1 MILRDFFDYPLLPK
15 EIELGRA
22 TSIFSTSLIRKS
34 LHNLNICNSPDS
46 PSFPSLYIYV
56 CQSPDIIAVA
66 FSKTT
71 KPSTILCPPNLLN
84 GFSIAIAES
93 ARGAIHCRFRSY
105 IEPYR
110 RLVCPSDFIEPICSR
125 GFLPRCPNIFD
136 DKEEEA
142 SWWQE
147 AAQSPAIFRS
157 TTGAYGR
164 WGYDF
169 RRQAEPRRCC
179 C

>member
-1 MILRDFFDYPLLPK
+1 LIIRYSKID
-15 EIELGRA
+15 RA
-22 TSIFSTSLIRKS
+22 WTRYVNLHGTSLAFESRCTISIFVTLLIP
-34 LHNLNICNSPDS
+34 C
-46 PSFPSLYIYV
+46 PSPSLYIYV
-56 CQSPDIIAVA
+56 CPSPDIIAVA
-66 FSKTT
+66 SSKTT
-71 KPSTILCPPNLLN
+71 TPSTILCPPNPLN
-84 GFSIAIAES
+84 GFSIVIAES
-93 ARGAIHCRFRSY
+93 ARETIHRRFRSY
-105 IEPYR
+105 IEPR
-110 RLVCPSDFIEPICSR
+110 CRLVCSSDFIEPICSC

-136 DKEEEA
+136 GKEEEA

-157 TTGAYGR
+157 ATRAHGR